1 MALFFFSNMKCQ
13 KTVKRRYFFRK
24 MLTNNVFF
32 LQEGE
37 TIVKEELELILS
49 ILTKKVEE
57 LSTLYDDTVKDL
69 SNQIKTIIE
78 GKVFSQVLLLNK
90 DNIMRRDFIEYYF

>member
-1 MALFFFSNMKCQ
+1 MS
-13 KTVKRRYFFRK
+13 
-24 MLTNNVFF
+24 FF

-69 SNQIKTIIE
+69 SNQIKTMIE